1 MGKKLTYNFVPLAGI
16 INNETKRL
24 YSIIDALRSIIDRLE
39 V

>member
-1 MGKKLTYNFVPLAGI
+1 MGKKLTYNFVPLAGT

-24 YSIIDALRSIIDRLE
+24 YPVVDALRSIIDRLE